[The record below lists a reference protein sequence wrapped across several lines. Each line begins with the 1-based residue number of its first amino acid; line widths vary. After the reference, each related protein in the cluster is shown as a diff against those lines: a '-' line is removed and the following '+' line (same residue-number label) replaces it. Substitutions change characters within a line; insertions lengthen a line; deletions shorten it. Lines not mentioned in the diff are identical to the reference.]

1 METNNRDRRRAGRL
15 ACKIPVRVR
24 ASGRTLIA
32 QTDDLS
38 RVGALLRIPLAELGL
53 PVNAPLSRVA
63 DETTSALGDLAALEL
78 HYEILGA
85 LVQRMAR
92 PVRIGRG
99 GEGQGFVEVGCAFR
113 RVLEDAEVEFLGL
126 PLPPLGEDSQ
136 DGDFQDEAEGSEP
149 QRPAVESPLS
159 IVVCAAPGGELVP
172 PFAAQAEL
180 MDAYGAHATV
190 SHVSHIPILPD
201 RPGVSGLLNTLA
213 NTYGSDPWVVL
224 MRQGHPVWSGTARLQ
239 SVELGPRSG
248 RVDLHLQFSRALTVP
263 EQSRLKVG

>member
-1 METNNRDRRRAGRL
+1 METNHRDRRRAGRL

-32 QTDDLS
+32 QTEDLS

-53 PVNAPLSRVA
+53 PINAPLSRVA

-113 RVLEDAEVEFLGL
+113 RCLEDAEVEFLGL
-126 PLPPLGEDSQ
+126 PLPPL
-136 DGDFQDEAEGSEP
+136 AMEGSDGESEEAGEP
-149 QRPAVESPLS
+149 ERPAIESPLS
-159 IVVCAAPGGELVP
+159 VVVCAAPGGDPVT
-172 PFAAQAEL
+172 PFAAHAEL
-180 MDAYGAHATV
+180 MDEYGAHAVV
-190 SHVSHIPILPD
+190 SHVSELPILPD

-224 MRQGHPVWSGTARLQ
+224 LRQGHPVWSGTARLQ
-239 SVELGPRSG
+239 SVELGPTSG
-248 RVDLHLQFSRALTVP
+248 RVDLHLEFSRALTAP
-263 EQSRLKVG
+263 ERSRMQVG